1 MLSSSSLAT
10 PEPSKKLI
18 VWDIDD
24 TLWNLTLGEFKNPSL
39 LLPIMIYIAH
49 TPNLLSA
56 ICTNRRT
63 RDEKPIQTDPS
74 LNDILSEL
82 ERFSS
87 PIHSELIVTLND
99 VKEGLDLIQHEHG
112 QAAQEHKRAHPDA
125 LPLEASPSIL
135 GKNFQLNRL
144 HNVANMKFQ
153 SILEKSDI
161 ILVDDNK
168 YIVQDCT
175 PAGYTGIK
183 ATDPFDTE
191 ILSTSMDYL
200 YDLAHKIG
208 LTAYIKDIYTKP
220 ELHRTNST
228 LQKIAALLF
237 GLNAQILTTDHLEER
252 LSQCFSE
259 NEIGS
264 FALKTLD
271 NLADYFT
278 RHADISI
285 SQLPLSKSATTYLE
299 REHIQ
304 NDATSS
310 AFRRQN
316 APNIISNLN
325 KMLAPFTRTART
337 AASVSSVH
345 PTQPWQPHRAHLST
359 MPRTKSLGGLRST
372 SSYSSDAQYVTASLV
387 DLSLSPTYTPTFSTI
402 PSTQSNEDLDS
413 LSYSTSPPG
422 KPTP

>member
-10 PEPSKKLI
+10 PDPSKKLI

-24 TLWNLTLGEFKNPSL
+24 TLWNLTLGEFKNYSL
-39 LLPIMIYIAH
+39 LLPILIYIEH
-49 TPNLLSA
+49 TPNMLSA

-63 RDEKPIQTDPS
+63 RDEKPIQTDLS
-74 LNDILSEL
+74 LNEILNEL
-82 ERFSS
+82 THFSI
-87 PIHSELIVTLND
+87 PIHSKLIVTLSD

-112 QAAQEHKRAHPDA
+112 QAAQKHKQAHPDA
-125 LPLEASPSIL
+125 LPLEANPSIL

-208 LTAYIKDIYTKP
+208 LTAYIKDIYTNP
-220 ELHRTNST
+220 ELHRTNPT

-237 GLNAQILTTDHLEER
+237 GLNAQILATDHLEELLPR
-252 LSQCFSE
+252 CFADQ
-259 NEIGS
+259 EIGS
-264 FALKTLD
+264 FTLKTLN
-271 NLADYFT
+271 NLVAYFT
-278 RHADISI
+278 RHANIGISEP
-285 SQLPLSKSATTYLE
+285 PLSKIAATYLD

-304 NDATSS
+304 NDATGS

-325 KMLAPFTRTART
+325 TMLTPFTRAART
-337 AASVSSVH
+337 TASDSSVH
-345 PTQPWQPHRAHLST
+345 PAQPWQPHQAPLST
-359 MPRTKSLGGLRST
+359 MHRSMSLGGLRST
-372 SSYSSDAQYVTASLV
+372 SSSSETQHLTASLV
-387 DLSLSPTYTPTFSTI
+387 DLLSLSSTYTPTFSTI
-402 PSTQSNEDLDS
+402 SSTQSNENLHS
-413 LSYSTSPPG
+413 SSYSTSSPG